1 MRRLA
6 ILSLFLG
13 ACSAVPAD
21 PDGTLNR
28 IRDTREFR
36 VGMVARGTPAS
47 AKEQRFLSGIENA
60 AGARGRVEFGSTE
73 QLLGRL
79 QRGDL
84 DLVVGE
90 FDPVSP
96 WYTHVTFLPSLSGR
110 SADASG
116 VLPAAAARNGENAW
130 IGLLHSQSQLL
141 GEGQ

>member
-6 ILSLFLG
+6 ILSLFMG

-21 PDGTLNR
+21 PDGTLDR
-28 IRDTREFR
+28 IRETREFR
-36 VGMVARGTPAS
+36 VGMVARGTPGS
-47 AKEQRFLSGIENA
+47 AREQRFLKGVEEA
-60 AGARGRVEFGSTE
+60 AGARARVEFGSTE

-90 FDPVSP
+90 FDPITP
-96 WYTHVTFLPSLSGR
+96 WATHVTFLPSVSGR
-110 SADASG
+110 PTVASG
-116 VLPAAAARNGENAW
+116 VLHAAAARNGENAW
-130 IGLLHSQSQLL
+130 IGLLHGQSSLL